1 LRKIVPEKLMRRI
14 SKLFPALLLMINLA
28 AACSTQQTVTTRSM
42 QTDPRTG
49 EPVTVEK
56 TTTTES
62 SGAGAAV
69 WSGTLSL
76 LGTIVLLPVRA
87 AGILIGAIL

>member
-1 LRKIVPEKLMRRI
+1 MRRI
-14 SKLFPALLLMINLA
+14 SKLLPILLLIINLT
-28 AACSTQQTVTTRSM
+28 AACSTRETVTTRYV
-42 QTDPRTG
+42 QDDPSTG
-49 EPVTVEK
+49 KPVTIEK

-76 LGTIVLLPVRA
+76 LGTVILLPVRA
-87 AGILIGAIL
+87 AGILIDAIL